1 MAPEQ
6 LAEIPEARLAPAPE
20 KAARLAP
27 APGKAEATARE
38 LKPRPSKARLAPDS
52 APQAA
57 ASAEHHEEP
66 EPPKKKTKNR
76 GKDEDDEDVGGIGVS
91 AVAPTV
97 KRFRSYV
104 QELHAHVS
112 TAEAVIRDVNGTESF
127 FQHKIKK
134 RLYAS
139 GDPMLSI

>member
-1 MAPEQ
+1 MGAVTRLAETMAPER

-57 ASAEHHEEP
+57 ASAEHREEP

-91 AVAPTV
+91 AVAP
-97 KRFRSYV
+97 
-104 QELHAHVS
+104 L
-112 TAEAVIRDVNGTESF
+112 
-127 FQHKIKK
+127 
-134 RLYAS
+134 
-139 GDPMLSI
+139 